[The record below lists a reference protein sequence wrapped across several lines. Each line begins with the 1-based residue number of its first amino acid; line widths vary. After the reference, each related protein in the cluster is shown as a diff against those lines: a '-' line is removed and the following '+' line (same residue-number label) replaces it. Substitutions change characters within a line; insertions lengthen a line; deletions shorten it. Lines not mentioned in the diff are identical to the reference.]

1 MRVLITETTW
11 PVMAVSKDLAEAGFR
26 LSRVDDGQGMLD
38 FVRHGRQ
45 DAVLV
50 AASLPDL
57 DPVVA
62 VAQVRRM
69 APRLPVVV
77 LAEPAV
83 AWPRRRS
90 LYDAGADAVLDLPID
105 ADELAARL
113 RVMVLRAAGFPTGRI
128 SFGGLELDPAALT
141 ALAVL
146 APAGASAGGPEEPRG
161 ATSGGAN
168 GDTGGRGAIR
178 IPLSPREYDLLE
190 MLALARGRT
199 VSRAEVMDR
208 LYAFEDEPGPRII
221 DVYVARIRAKLAA
234 AGLPPGM
241 LVSLRARGLRLD
253 EAPAA
258 LPGALRERALTAMPE
273 REHGPVPAGRDAG
286 TAAA

>member
-1 MRVLITETTW
+1 MRLLITETTW
-11 PVMAVSKDLAEAGFR
+11 PTMTVAKDLAEDGFL

-62 VAQVRRM
+62 VAQARRL
-69 APRLPVVV
+69 APRLPVVA
-77 LAEPAV
+77 LTEPAI

-105 ADELAARL
+105 AGELGARL
-113 RVMVLRAAGFPTGRI
+113 RAMVLRAAGFPTAQL
-128 SFGGLELDPAALT
+128 SLGGLEIDPAART
-141 ALAVL
+141 AH
-146 APAGASAGGPEEPRG
+146 AGP
-161 ATSGGAN
+161 
-168 GDTGGRGAIR
+168 DGGRAEADAPTA

-199 VSRAEVMDR
+199 VSRGEVMDH

-241 LVSLRARGLRLD
+241 LVSLRAQGLRLD
-253 EAPAA
+253 AAP
-258 LPGALRERALTAMPE
+258 GS
-273 REHGPVPAGRDAG
+273 AGTGGGTG